1 MRIWRAMNLHSENF
15 YLWIKAF
22 HIVAVIMWM
31 AAMLYLPRLFVYHCD
46 TTPGS
51 PESERFKVMERRL
64 LKGIMNPAMIATWV
78 LGLTLV
84 WLTRADRQLWFQLKF
99 ILVLA
104 MSGIHGFYSASV
116 RRFAQDANAR
126 SQRFYRIINEVPA
139 LLIVAIVILAV
150 VKPF

>member
-1 MRIWRAMNLHSENF
+1 MRIWRAMNFHSETF

-22 HIVAVIMWM
+22 HIIVVIMWM

-51 PESERFKVMERRL
+51 PESERFKLMERRL
-64 LKGIMNPAMIATWV
+64 LRGIMNPAMIATWI

-84 WLTRADRQLWFQLKF
+84 WLTRSDQQHWFQAKF

-104 MSGIHGFYSASV
+104 MSGIHGFYAGTV
-116 RRFAQDANAR
+116 RRFANDANIR
-126 SQRFYRIINEVPA
+126 TQRFYRIMNEVPA

-150 VKPF
+150 IKPF